1 MQNKDVKKWKVYTM
15 ENNIS
20 GIQLISL
27 PKIEDRRG
35 NLSVIENE
43 TIPFEIKR
51 VYYVY
56 DIPSGAERGGHS
68 HKELQEFLVALSG
81 SFDVVLNDG
90 KQKSTV
96 TLNKPNV
103 GLLIKSG
110 IWRELKNFSSGAVCL
125 VVASDVYIEE
135 DYIRNF
141 KEFKRFIKL
150 LINRKINSSAS

>member
-1 MQNKDVKKWKVYTM
+1 M
-15 ENNIS
+15 ENNS
-20 GIQLISL
+20 NGIQLISL

-35 NLSVIENE
+35 NLSVIEND

-81 SFDVVLNDG
+81 SFDVILNNG
-90 KQKSTV
+90 TQKSTV

-125 VVASDVYIEE
+125 VLASDVYIEE
-135 DYIRNF
+135 DYIRNL
-141 KEFKRFIKL
+141 KEFKRF
-150 LINRKINSSAS
+150 RKIIDK

>member
-1 MQNKDVKKWKVYTM
+1 MNK
-15 ENNIS
+15 
-20 GIQLISL
+20 IQLIVL

-35 NLSVIENE
+35 NLSVIEND

-51 VYYVY
+51 VYYLY

-90 KQKSTV
+90 EQERIE
-96 TLNKPNV
+96 TLNNPNV

-110 IWRELKNFSSGAVCL
+110 VWRELKNFSSGAVCL

-135 DYIRNF
+135 DYIRDF
-141 KEFKRFIKL
+141 DEFMGS
-150 LINRKINSSAS
+150 KIIIGK